1 MLSKFINNI
10 NKYCYKSSSLIDNIP
25 LFIKLNNGIEW
36 KNGNKCWYKNG
47 LVYKI
52 TIAKMLNGTTE
63 QTYHPLFDE
72 L

>member
-1 MLSKFINNI
+1 MEMKFIKDI
-10 NKYCYKSSSLIDNIP
+10 NKYYKDSHLIDESII
-25 LFIKLNNGIEW
+25 FIKLNNGIEW
-36 KNGNKCWYKNG
+36 KNGDKYWYKNG